1 MGLCSKRTKTVL
13 QRKLLLF
20 FGRPETGGKLLSV
33 YKLLFGKQL
42 SYHQVI
48 AAHYTTGTDVNPTSV
63 EQFFEESFIP
73 VDKQAEH
80 LNIHIEKRY
89 RVTDNLV
96 SDMISTVEA
105 ESPDILLL
113 GAGPRFMTDGEKSM
127 TSFLVCFVKK
137 WMMC

>member
-1 MGLCSKRTKTVL
+1 M
-13 QRKLLLF
+13 
-20 FGRPETGGKLLSV
+20 
-33 YKLLFGKQL
+33 
-42 SYHQVI
+42 
-48 AAHYTTGTDVNPTSV
+48 NPTSV
-63 EQFFEESFIP
+63 EQVFEESFIP

-113 GAGPRFMTDGEKSM
+113 GAFELLGRKGEAYVLIFPVYRHEDFRVQFQS
-127 TSFLVCFVKK
+127 
-137 WMMC
+137 

>member
-1 MGLCSKRTKTVL
+1 M
-13 QRKLLLF
+13 
-20 FGRPETGGKLLSV
+20 
-33 YKLLFGKQL
+33 
-42 SYHQVI
+42 
-48 AAHYTTGTDVNPTSV
+48 
-63 EQFFEESFIP
+63 
-73 VDKQAEH
+73 
-80 LNIHIEKRY
+80 NIHIEKRY

-127 TSFLVCFVKK
+127 TSFFGLFRKK

>member
-1 MGLCSKRTKTVL
+1 MV
-13 QRKLLLF
+13 
-20 FGRPETGGKLLSV
+20 LLSV

-127 TSFLVCFVKK
+127 TSFFGLFRKKVDDVLEHASCPVAIFVNRDYRNGDEVAVS
-137 WMMC
+137 